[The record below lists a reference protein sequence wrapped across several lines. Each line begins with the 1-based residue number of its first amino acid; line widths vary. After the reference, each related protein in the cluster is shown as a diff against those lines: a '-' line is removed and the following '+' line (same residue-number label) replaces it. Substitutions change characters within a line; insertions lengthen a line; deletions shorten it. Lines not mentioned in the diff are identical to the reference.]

1 MKMDDL
7 GGTPIYGNP
16 HVYIYNI
23 YTYIYIYT
31 YTYRYMPF
39 TITIDMPLNAMN
51 QTAAPATIISV
62 DTFPDRPRQTSHAP
76 VPLGS
81 SHPGQSW
88 EVVPSLGSYDGS
100 TAMAKTIEEHILILI
115 FDELPA
121 QCRNDPR
128 LHCRL
133 SGYPHGFPFAEWWTP
148 IDGKKGILQHASHT
162 L

>member
-1 MKMDDL
+1 MIW
-7 GGTPIYGNP
+7 GYP
-16 HVYIYNI
+16 HLWKPPYIHTYI
-23 YTYIYIYT
+23 SIYIYIII

-62 DTFPDRPRQTSHAP
+62 DTFPDRPRHTSHAP

-81 SHPGQSW
+81 SHPGESW

-100 TAMAKTIEEHILILI
+100 AVAKTIEEHILILI

-133 SGYPHGFPFAEWWTP
+133 PRFGFPFAEWWTP

>member
-1 MKMDDL
+1 
-7 GGTPIYGNP
+7 
-16 HVYIYNI
+16 
-23 YTYIYIYT
+23 
-31 YTYRYMPF
+31 MPF
-39 TITIDMPLNAMN
+39 TIAIDMPLNAMN

-88 EVVPSLGSYDGS
+88 EVVQSLGSYDGS
-100 TAMAKTIEEHILILI
+100 AAMAKTIEEHILILI

-133 SGYPHGFPFAEWWTP
+133 PPRIPFPKQNGGHQWMGKRAYYSMLP
-148 IDGKKGILQHASHT
+148 IHCKNAIKWH
-162 L
+162 

>member
-1 MKMDDL
+1 MIW
-7 GGTPIYGNP
+7 GYP
-16 HVYIYNI
+16 HLWKPPYIH
-23 YTYIYIYT
+23 TYISIYIII

-62 DTFPDRPRQTSHAP
+62 DTFPDRPRHTSHAP

-81 SHPGQSW
+81 SHPGESW

-100 TAMAKTIEEHILILI
+100 AVAKTIEEHILILI

-133 SGYPHGFPFAEWWTP
+133 PRFGFPFAEWWTP